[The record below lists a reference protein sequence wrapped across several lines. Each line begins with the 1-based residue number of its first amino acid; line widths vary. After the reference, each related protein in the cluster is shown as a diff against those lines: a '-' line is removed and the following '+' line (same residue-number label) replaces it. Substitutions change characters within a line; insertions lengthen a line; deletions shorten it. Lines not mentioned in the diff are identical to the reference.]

1 MGAIRL
7 VVAEDNVL
15 VRAGITAVLA
25 EAGDLELCA
34 TCQSYDE
41 LVDRVAEHEP
51 DVVLTDVRMPPSFT
65 DEGIRAANLFRQTR
79 PELAVVVLSQYL
91 DAELALALVEGGSQ
105 RRGYLL
111 KERVAHAGQ
120 LADAVRTIAAGG
132 SFIDPLVVEHLV
144 AARQRA
150 ASSPLR
156 RLTDRERE
164 VLAEIAA
171 GCSNAVVGQRLF
183 ISERAVEKHV
193 SSIFTKLGLLDG
205 GDRNR
210 RVAAVLLF
218 LAETGPAA

>member
-1 MGAIRL
+1 M
-7 VVAEDNVL
+7 VVAEDSVL
-15 VRAGITAVLA
+15 VRAGIEAVLA

-34 TCQSYDE
+34 TAATYDE
-41 LVDRVAEHEP
+41 LLRAVERHSPE
-51 DVVLTDVRMPPSFT
+51 VVLTDVRMPPSFT
-65 DEGIRAANLFRQTR
+65 DEGIRAAGVFRRTR

-91 DAELALALVEGGSQ
+91 DAELALALVDGGSQ

-120 LADAVRTIAAGG
+120 LAEAIRTIAAGG
-132 SFIDPLVVEHLV
+132 SFIDPLVVEQLV

-150 ASSPLR
+150 SSSPLR

-171 GCSNAVVGQRLF
+171 GCSNATVGERLH

-193 SSIFTKLGLLDG
+193 SSIFTKLDLFDS
-205 GDRNR
+205 GDLNR

-218 LAETGPAA
+218 LAERGGPA